1 MPAALGPIRSSMAQI
16 DPKLQDASYT
26 LGAGKISTYYNVIVK
41 LSSPGF
47 IYGAVLVF
55 ILCLKELPAT
65 LILSPIGFQTL
76 ATQIWSFASEAFFIK
91 TALASIVLVIIAGI
105 PSYIFMS
112 NDLSKRLGR

>member
-1 MPAALGPIRSSMAQI
+1 
-16 DPKLQDASYT
+16 
-26 LGAGKISTYYNVIVK
+26 
-41 LSSPGF
+41 
-47 IYGAVLVF
+47 
-55 ILCLKELPAT
+55 
-65 LILSPIGFQTL
+65 LSPIGFQTL